1 MIKVTILLSTYNGE
15 KYLRKQLD
23 SICNQDVENVKISM
37 IVRDDGSRDDTICIL
52 EDYKEKLNIELVKD
66 ECTLGPAKSFWK
78 LLKEAPKSD
87 YYAFVDQDDMW
98 DSNKLSVA
106 IDRIKELN
114 GRVLW
119 FSNCRLIS
127 DDDSVIKEK
136 LHREEPIL
144 SIPSQLICGSAQGC
158 SMVLNS
164 EAVEYLKG
172 ITIERI
178 PMHDLVAME
187 YILGTGLV
195 VYDDIPRFGYRVHS
209 NNAVAKAG
217 KSFFKKKKAAIHSWF
232 DKKNRGAIISLAKNI
247 LDNCEGIKQYD
258 REFLEL
264 LAGCESNFFYRLRI
278 VFHPLT
284 RARSKAALRSFRIR
298 VLLGIA

>member
-15 KYLRKQLD
+15 KYLGKQLD
-23 SICNQDVENVKISM
+23 SIYNQDLDNANISM
-37 IVRDDGSRDDTICIL
+37 VVRDDGSQDDTASIL
-52 EDYKEKLNIELVKD
+52 ESYKEKLNITILND
-66 ECTLGPAKSFWK
+66 GMRLGPAKSFWK

-98 DSNKLSVA
+98 DSNKLSLA
-106 IDRIKELN
+106 IDRIKEFD
-114 GRVLW
+114 GRILW

-127 DDDSVIKEK
+127 DDDSVIKER
-136 LHREEPIL
+136 LHTEEPIL

-158 SMVLNS
+158 SMVLNYES
-164 EAVEYLKG
+164 VEYLRG
-172 ITIERI
+172 IAIERI

-187 YILGTGLV
+187 YILGTGVV

-209 NNAVAKAG
+209 NNVVAKAG
-217 KSFFKKKKAAIHSWF
+217 KGFFEKKKATLHNWF

-247 LDNCEGIKQYD
+247 LDNCGGIKEYD

-264 LAGCESNFFYRLRI
+264 LVKSESNLLCRFRI
-278 VFHPLT
+278 AFHPLT
-284 RARSKAALRSFRIR
+284 KARSKAALRSFRIR